1 MTQEPPIPSELSKSQ
16 RACPAASPRAVA
28 PAKIGARY
36 WLLGCALFSV
46 SSVMG
51 QGPQPAPVPTAPAAQ
66 PAPAS
71 NGKKEFSLSGDGAA
85 FDPGSD
91 VMTWSGNHW
100 NINNNRLFEARFE
113 KYLNAPEETSA
124 QDQAYQGIISRILS
138 LLAPGN
144 ASTRNLNAAFH
155 LLPQGSSFDI
165 DARLCDALAD
175 AVYSASSSLQ
185 AQDRMAAYGDALEAA
200 RRQQYWNAEHL
211 SAGQA
216 LSSGSST
223 TSGPGKGAPTQTG
236 KQTFEDTA
244 AQGQAT
250 SRIAEIEA
258 KMKTNMLKQELSAL
272 AVKVEFQA
280 LIVQFFFQR
289 RFQHVLMATRFY
301 RAIFTDG
308 DTKLNLSKNSEDLL
322 GKSAGMP
329 PTVGTLDS
337 MANEAIRDVREGVR
351 AYEFLLEKNELDSA
365 SKRLAEA
372 FTVGEYVPEIRTL
385 SRDKKRRALDFNRKS
400 YQLIS
405 ALDVKDYTLAEQLV
419 TDIGKIAR
427 DFDASKAMG
436 AIEGSRVAARM
447 HLAKAR
453 NAALSGDHQT
463 LETELKAAAEIWPRN
478 PELAEISSQIFT
490 QGGPVQQALID
501 FDQLVSQKNYRRIY
515 EDSARFIAATALYP
529 DRLAQLKK
537 ILDDVK
543 TIEIAMI
550 QANAMAQQSNY
561 DGAWETVEK
570 ISAQYP
576 DDNKLSQTR
585 ADLTTQ
591 AADFVRAIRSAQA
604 LEKRDQLG
612 SSLALFLKARK
623 MYPAS
628 DFANEGV
635 GRLVKKILPAT

>member
-16 RACPAASPRAVA
+16 PACPRAR
-28 PAKIGARY
+28 IRARS
-36 WLLGCALFSV
+36 WLLSCALFSV

-51 QGPQPAPVPTAPAAQ
+51 QGPQPAPGPAAPAAQ
-66 PAPAS
+66 PAPAA
-71 NGKKEFSLSGDGAA
+71 NGKKEFSLSRDGAS
-85 FDPGSD
+85 FDPSSD
-91 VMTWSGNHW
+91 VMTWEGNHW

-124 QDQAYQGIISRILS
+124 QDRAYQGIISRILS

-144 ASTRNLNAAFH
+144 ATTRNLNAAFH

-211 SAGQA
+211 SAGQT
-216 LSSGSST
+216 LSSGSAT
-223 TSGPGKGAPTQTG
+223 AQTG

-250 SRIAEIEA
+250 TRIAEIEA
-258 KMKTNMLKQELSAL
+258 KMKTNMVKQELSAL

-351 AYEFLLEKNELDSA
+351 AYEFLLEKNELESA

-372 FTVGEYVPEIRTL
+372 FAVGEYVPEIRTL

-515 EDSARFIAATALYP
+515 EDSARFIAATAPYP
-529 DRLAQLKK
+529 ERLAQLKK
-537 ILDDVK
+537 ILDNMK

-591 AADFVRAIRSAQA
+591 AADFVRAIRSAQD

-628 DFANEGV
+628 DFANDGV